1 MQKSQGPHNVMRKSP
16 FKIISAYVRNDCW
29 ISVSGAEKKKKPYTV
44 EPGNKELFGHQTVV
58 H

>member
-1 MQKSQGPHNVMRKSP
+1 MKWFTTAKFFLIDS
-16 FKIISAYVRNDCW
+16 IIKPKFDCN
-29 ISVSGAEKKKKPYTV
+29 SEKKKKPYTV